1 MVAPIY
7 AVTAM
12 ADMPLF
18 QLSPDPTISTAT
30 KTQSVSAYR

>member
-18 QLSPDPTISTAT
+18 QLSPDPTITTAT
-30 KTQSVSAYR
+30 KTQSMSAYG